1 MQWLYVL
8 RGTLVAYGFAI
19 LLVAIATL
27 IEGGQAP
34 GAIAVVAFFGLFAL
48 IPMQVLVLFIWGL
61 LARSAAVVTLW
72 QTAGICAA
80 AFFGLTL
87 LSAIAGGD
95 FLAGLV
101 LTISSHLV
109 GAIFGA
115 VFWVGAFGFRRQ
127 MVMGKRMPEDC

>member
-8 RGTLVAYGFAI
+8 RGTLVAYVFAI

-27 IEGGQAP
+27 IEGGQAL
-34 GAIAVVAFFGLFAL
+34 GAIAIVAFFGLFAL
-48 IPMQVLVLFIWGL
+48 ISMQVLVFIIWGL
-61 LARSAAVVTLW
+61 LARSAAVVTVW
-72 QTAGICAA
+72 QTTGICAV

-87 LSAIAGGD
+87 LSAFADGD

-101 LTISSHLV
+101 LTISSPLV

-127 MVMGKRMPEDC
+127 MVMGKRMPEDF